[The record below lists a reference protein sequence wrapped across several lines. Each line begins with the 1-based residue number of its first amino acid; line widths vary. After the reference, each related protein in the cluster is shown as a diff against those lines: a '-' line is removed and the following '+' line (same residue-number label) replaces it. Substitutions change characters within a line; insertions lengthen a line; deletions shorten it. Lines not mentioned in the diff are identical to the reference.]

1 MTPEEFREEVSYTQR
16 WVPGFL
22 HFLRV
27 LKVTSKEMAE
37 PGPITPYEAQLR
49 FLRELDIGLTADQHF
64 FVVLKSRQL
73 GISTIMLALDIFWL
87 FMFPGLRGA
96 LIADNDENRDAF
108 RDTITEML
116 DSLPFGFAI
125 PYKRNNRK
133 ALTLQNGSTL
143 YYLAAG
149 KGKNPDLG
157 RSKGLSFVHGTEVAT
172 WGDQDGLRSLIDALA
187 VTNPNRLYVFES
199 TARGFNTF
207 NSMYEEAKRSPDQ
220 RAIFIGWW
228 AKHLNRIAASHV
240 EFQRWWGANPV
251 LTEQETAM
259 SLLIEQDYGVT
270 LQPEQWAWW
279 RYQLST
285 RTLQN
290 LLQEHPWHE
299 SVAWQQT
306 GSSFFNIERINGD
319 ISLLR
324 QGLVTYDGYRYE
336 LGDKFITMRCDKVM
350 DAAMADLKIYEAPV
364 RNARYAIG
372 VDVAFGRSATNDRHC
387 LDEETEILT
396 SDGWKGLDEVAV
408 GDEAVCFD
416 LGTKAYVYGAVS
428 DKIVRRYEGR
438 MLHFGGKAVDHL
450 VTPEHRV
457 VQRNSH
463 NLRGGGDPKWN
474 FRTAQQMWEYGKFIR
489 RFPIGGAPIGSG
501 VAGLSLETCRA
512 LGWILTDGHISRTPS
527 TAKGLR
533 KSRAPR
539 AAIVIVQATSSE
551 KAGKN
556 ISEKMLSGLKSLCP
570 NLTARRYNPKQEG
583 HSPGISIRIGV
594 QEAEQFMHWLE
605 PDDGCRIPR
614 EILLHGSLAQ
624 LGALFEGIL
633 DGDGGWDKR
642 RQEWTKV
649 CPGNN
654 SAFADDVQEV
664 AMRLGYSATKAVQ
677 KATAIG
683 GAQWLVR
690 LAGRKTH
697 VITKKAMSEREYDG
711 RVWCVTVPTGAFVCR
726 RNGKTFVTGN
736 CITVFRCF
744 ADKMVQAAEWTTSLP
759 ETFQVAWVL
768 AHLAGSYRDNM
779 INLETNGPGIEIITQ
794 MRLIRQDIE
803 FSHLVPGLTPTFDA
817 RRALDQA
824 RWYIFHRPDTPGAG
838 YLLNWRTNADN
849 KQQMFAGFRDAY
861 STNQLIIRSAA
872 LLDEMM
878 TLRQNGQ
885 SIGAQIGK
893 KDDRPFAAGL
903 ACHAWRDWIRLNM
916 LQQGRTY
923 EVEMRKQADVERAGG
938 RVIEGIV
945 PQWFAQQERLRNEAR
960 RAELLGD
967 YQ

>member
-1 MTPEEFREEVSYTQR
+1 MTPQAFREEVSYTQR
-16 WVPGFL
+16 WVPAFL
-22 HFLRV
+22 HFLSV

-37 PGPITPYEAQLR
+37 PGPITPYESQLR
-49 FLRELDIGLTADQHF
+49 FLRELDTGLSEGQHY
-64 FVVLKSRQL
+64 FVCLKSRQL
-73 GISTIMLALDIFWL
+73 GISTFLLALDIFWL

-116 DSLPFGFAI
+116 DSLPFGFKI
-125 PYKRNNRK
+125 GYKRNNRK
-133 ALTLQNGSTL
+133 ALTLDNGSTL

-157 RSKGLSFVHGTEVAT
+157 RSKGLSFVHGTET
-172 WGDQDGLRSLIDALA
+172 SSWGDQDGLRSLIDALA
-187 VTNPNRLYVFES
+187 VTNPNRLYCFES
-199 TARGFNTF
+199 TAKGFNTF

-372 VDVAFGRSATNDRHC
+372 VDVAFGRSATNDRH
-387 LDEETEILT
+387 
-396 SDGWKGLDEVAV
+396 
-408 GDEAVCFD
+408 
-416 LGTKAYVYGAVS
+416 
-428 DKIVRRYEGR
+428 
-438 MLHFGGKAVDHL
+438 
-450 VTPEHRV
+450 
-457 VQRNSH
+457 
-463 NLRGGGDPKWN
+463 
-474 FRTAQQMWEYGKFIR
+474 
-489 RFPIGGAPIGSG
+489 
-501 VAGLSLETCRA
+501 
-512 LGWILTDGHISRTPS
+512 
-527 TAKGLR
+527 
-533 KSRAPR
+533 
-539 AAIVIVQATSSE
+539 
-551 KAGKN
+551 
-556 ISEKMLSGLKSLCP
+556 
-570 NLTARRYNPKQEG
+570 
-583 HSPGISIRIGV
+583 SI
-594 QEAEQFMHWLE
+594 Q
-605 PDDGCRIPR
+605 
-614 EILLHGSLAQ
+614 
-624 LGALFEGIL
+624 
-633 DGDGGWDKR
+633 
-642 RQEWTKV
+642 
-649 CPGNN
+649 
-654 SAFADDVQEV
+654 
-664 AMRLGYSATKAVQ
+664 
-677 KATAIG
+677 
-683 GAQWLVR
+683 
-690 LAGRKTH
+690 
-697 VITKKAMSEREYDG
+697 
-711 RVWCVTVPTGAFVCR
+711 
-726 RNGKTFVTGN
+726 
-736 CITVFRCF
+736 VFRCF